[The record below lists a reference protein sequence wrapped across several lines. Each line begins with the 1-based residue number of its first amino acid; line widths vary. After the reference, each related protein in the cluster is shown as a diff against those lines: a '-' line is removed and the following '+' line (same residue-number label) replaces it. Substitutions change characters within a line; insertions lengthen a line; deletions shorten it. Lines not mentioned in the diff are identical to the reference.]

1 MEIHMEQIQI
11 LETHMEQIPILEE
24 VLILEVETSVVE
36 MLEI

>member
-1 MEIHMEQIQI
+1 MEQIQI